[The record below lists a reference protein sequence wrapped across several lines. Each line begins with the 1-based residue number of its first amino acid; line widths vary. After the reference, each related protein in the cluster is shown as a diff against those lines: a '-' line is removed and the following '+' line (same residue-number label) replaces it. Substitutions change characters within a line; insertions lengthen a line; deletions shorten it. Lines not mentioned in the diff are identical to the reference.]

1 MAFDLKKYFP
11 KFSKEKAT
19 RPDTIERTPSKSMSA
34 FSSFMKFWPNPDKV
48 QQYQS
53 NGEGLNLYIEMPKQD
68 PDLAGIIRQRSLGVA
83 AKTWEVQPFDDT
95 PESKEIAAFVNENL
109 NRLPEFTDIRQKM
122 AETFWMGF
130 SVFEVI
136 WEINEAGS
144 VTIADL
150 RDRHQN
156 RFRFSVEGTLQYKVS
171 ATSNDWK
178 DAEDKKFITIKHNV
192 RGENP
197 YGSPLAQSCYLS
209 FWIKLDAGLKNWAIA
224 TEKFAMP
231 TPHVKYGNQLKDEE
245 KAALK
250 EAADGWMADNSIVT
264 SNNIEIQLLEAV
276 RQGAPYESLLRYIIE
291 AYGRAILGQSKT
303 TSASK
308 FGTRGDTTV
317 GQDLQDDII
326 QADAEKVSAAINQ
339 AIKWLVDFNFPN
351 AAGYPSFW
359 INYEPQK
366 DRKAIIE
373 VLSAAANSGVP
384 VPVSHVLEELGI
396 PLRLDDEPI
405 LTSTAPVVPD
415 QNADDPNAEK
425 KPKQDQLSLSG
436 NAADIIEVAKFF
448 TDASQA
454 KDKLMLQLNSGKGKE
469 STSEADGEVVALSDQ
484 PVNKS
489 LESNVRLAAEDP
501 SRFLPN
507 LPPIA
512 DPSDGQPVAVQPAQ
526 SLKRYNIGSIATLQ
540 NASRRELRKV
550 YNGFVRAILS
560 EFGNLPGGSTAAQ
573 QHENMMQ
580 VIDDFIVSDLKPNLQ
595 APLSAANRNAI
606 RAAARQM
613 ASQLGSAFN
622 AGEYESMVTAYLR
635 VHAFEMTAFVPRA
648 TILEGIAVDTRA
660 RFAAKVSE
668 AIQSG
673 GDLDEIVTW
682 LKGELPQLADWK
694 ATQIAI
700 TESRTAANWAVL
712 ESGIRSGLDLEAYF
726 IVDPESCVVCQT
738 WASMNPYNMR
748 VAQGK
753 GLPHPNCGDYWML
766 TPKEGSA

>member
-11 KFSKEKAT
+11 KFSRDKAP

-53 NGEGLNLYIEMPKQD
+53 NGTGLDLYIEMPKQD

-95 PESKEIAAFVNENL
+95 PESEEIAAFVNENL

-136 WEINEAGS
+136 WEINESGA

-156 RFRFSVEGTLQYKVS
+156 RFRFSMEGTLQYKVS
-171 ATSNDWK
+171 ATSNEWK
-178 DAEDKKFITIKHNV
+178 DAEPMKFITLKHNV

-245 KAALK
+245 KEALK

-308 FGTRGDTTV
+308 FGTRGDTVV

-326 QADAEKVSAAINQ
+326 QADAEKTSAAINQ

-384 VPVSHVLEELGI
+384 VPVSYALEELGI
-396 PLRLDDEPI
+396 PMQVGDEPL
-405 LTSTAPVVPD
+405 LTSTTPVIP
-415 QNADDPNAEK
+415 DPNDPNTTPEDK
-425 KPKQDQLSLSG
+425 NDGNLSLSG
-436 NAADIIEVAKFF
+436 NAGDIINLAKFF

-469 STSEADGEVVALSDQ
+469 STSEADGDLVALSDQ

-512 DPSDGQPVAVQPAQ
+512 DPIEGQPVAVQPAPT
-526 SLKRYNIGSIATLQ
+526 LKRYNIGSIATLQ

-580 VIDDFIVSDLKPNLQ
+580 VIDDFIMSDLKPNLQ
-595 APLSAANRNAI
+595 APLSFANKEAI
-606 RAAARQM
+606 RTAARQM

-648 TILEGIAVDTRA
+648 TILDGIAVDTRA

-673 GDLDEIVTW
+673 GDLNEIVTW

-738 WASMNPYNMR
+738 WASMNPYNLR
-748 VAQGK
+748 VAQSK
-753 GLPHPNCGDYWML
+753 GTPHPNCNDFWL
-766 TPKEGSA
+766 CTPREGA